1 MAAENGY
8 VTQTVTAAAEMQCF
22 HTYVYAIFNQVYKS
36 VGKNYKIQE
45 KVVDFYELQRR
56 IPETP
61 RSVEG

>member
-36 VGKNYKIQE
+36 VGKK
-45 KVVDFYELQRR
+45 L
-56 IPETP
+56 
-61 RSVEG
+61 